1 MPIEAVR
8 LALSVAVLTVL
19 QLPAAAAQ
27 EKFDLK
33 IPSAPVADAIK
44 SLSFQT
50 GHSVLFQTDDIEEI
64 RTNAIDGRMT
74 LREALDA
81 LLAGTTLSGGLTESG
96 VMTISLSANG
106 NAGDREREM
115 ANAKIRKSLLAGV
128 SGFLFGAGGGA
139 AAAQGADGYASP
151 EPSQADAI
159 VVTGVRGK
167 GRTVIESPTPI
178 DVIGGED
185 ISRLAGGMQLRDVL
199 TQLVPSF
206 QSTTVGSSSF
216 NSLTRP
222 AGLRGLSGVHVLV
235 LVNGKRRHNSSIID
249 YNSGATSAGGNP
261 VDLDMIPASAI
272 ERIEVLRDGASA
284 QYGSD
289 AIAGVINVILKSDAG
304 GGSANIE
311 GGQRYGRDGSGSDG
325 ETLRAGIAHG
335 FAIAGD
341 GALNLAVEGKISEAT
356 VRNADIT
363 GSLYFPVG
371 GAPDPREATAN
382 RRTYLGGLPEVK
394 EVKLA
399 QNLVIPSG
407 GAEFYSDGTFGYR
420 EAKVGQAGRRPNSN
434 QIVLEIF
441 PDGFTPFYT
450 LEETD
455 FQFTGGVR
463 GALAGWDADISS
475 TYGRNYARHGAEN
488 SLNASLGPVSP
499 TEFDTFSSAF
509 GQWTNNVDFTR
520 SFTVL
525 NGSELQAS
533 FGAEYR
539 HEAFETKALDEGAYV
554 NGGYFYPSGPLA
566 GTPAQVG
573 AQGAIV
579 VTPEDEADEDRD
591 ILGAYVDLALDVTPR
606 FLVTAAGRFEHYDD
620 SSGSVWSGKTSV
632 RYEFADWFAVRGA
645 VSNGFRAPSLAQQSF
660 GQTSTS
666 FNLVGGIFVPVQSK
680 TVKTGSPIAQ
690 ALGAEPLDPE
700 KSLNYSAG
708 FTLTPVNGLTVT
720 VDAYQIKLEDRIT
733 LTGLLSGAGVSQIL
747 VDNGFSGDQAV
758 RFFTNA
764 VDTRTRGVD
773 VIATYA
779 HDAGSLGRFNGT
791 VGFNYNDT
799 DITRIADDPSELSGL
814 GLTLFDRRTQGWF
827 TDSPKTKLILGAS
840 WSLGRV
846 GVKIQETRYDK
857 FEVLNNNP
865 AFDQSFGA
873 EWITDLELSLDVT
886 DSLRFSAGAYNLFDV
901 YPDATTVA
909 SSIGTAPYGPGPF
922 GHYGGYYYARLSLNF

>member
-1 MPIEAVR
+1 MA
-8 LALSVAVLTVL
+8 LACRCVL
-19 QLPAAAAQ
+19 AAMLIFVFCASGHAAQ
-27 EKFDLK
+27 EEGRRVFFDVPKLPAEAAVK
-33 IPSAPVADAIK
+33 QLASQAKRP
-44 SLSFQT
+44 
-50 GHSVLFQTDDIEEI
+50 VLFRAENIADVH
-64 RTNAIDGRMT
+64 TNAVTGSFSVP
-74 LREALDA
+74 EALDS
-81 LLAGTTLSGGLTESG
+81 LFHDTPLQGDLTRRGVIIVSLRKEQEIEGT
-96 VMTISLSANG
+96 MTAN
-106 NAGDREREM
+106 
-115 ANAKIRKSLLAGV
+115 KLKKSLFAGV
-128 SGFLFGAGGGA
+128 SGFLFGAGGAAAYGQGTEGGA
-139 AAAQGADGYASP
+139 AATPSP
-151 EPSQADAI
+151 ADAI
-159 VVTGVRGK
+159 IVTGVRGK

-178 DVIGGED
+178 DVIGGEE
-185 ISRLAGGMQLRDVL
+185 ISRLSGGMQLRDVL

-261 VDLDMIPASAI
+261 VDLDLIPASAI

-304 GGSANIE
+304 GGSASVE

-325 ETLRAGIAHG
+325 ETLRASIAHG
-335 FAIAGD
+335 FVIAGD
-341 GALNLAVEGKISEAT
+341 GTLNLAVEAKKSEAT
-356 VRNADIT
+356 VRNAEIT
-363 GSLYFPVG
+363 GSLYYPLG
-371 GAPDPREATAN
+371 DGSPDPREATAN
-382 RRTYLGGLPEVK
+382 RRTYLGGLPEVE
-394 EVKLA
+394 EVKLS
-399 QNLVIPSG
+399 QNLIIPSG
-407 GAEFYSDGTFGYR
+407 GAELYSDGTFGYR
-420 EAKVGQAGRRPNSN
+420 EAQVGQAGRRPNSN

-463 GALAGWDADISS
+463 GVLAGWNADLSS
-475 TYGRNYARHGAEN
+475 TYGGNHARHGAEN

-499 TEFDTFSSAF
+499 TEFDTFSSTF
-509 GQWTNNVDFTR
+509 GQWTNNLDFTR

-525 NGSELQAS
+525 SGSELQAS

-539 HEAFETKALDEGAYV
+539 HEVFETKALDEEAYA
-554 NGGYFYPSGPLA
+554 NGGYLYPSGPRA

-579 VTPEDEADEDRD
+579 VTPEDEADENRD
-591 ILGAYVDLALDVTPR
+591 ILGAYADFALDVTPR
-606 FLVTAAGRFEHYDD
+606 FLITAAGRFEHYDD
-620 SSGSVWSGKTSV
+620 SSGSVWSGKTSA
-632 RYEFADWFAVRGA
+632 RYEFADWFALRGA

-680 TVKTGSPIAQ
+680 TVKTGSAIAL
-690 ALGAEPLDPE
+690 ALGAEPLKPE

-708 FTLTPVNGLTVT
+708 FTLTPASDLTVT
-720 VDAYQIKLEDRIT
+720 VDAYQIELDDRIT

-747 VDNGFSGDQAV
+747 VDNGFSGDQSV

-764 VDTRTRGVD
+764 VDTRTRGID

-799 DITRIADDPSELSGL
+799 DITKIAEDPSELSGL

-827 TDSPKTKLILGAS
+827 TEAPKTKLILGAM

-846 GVKIQETRYDK
+846 GVKLQETRYDK
-857 FEVLNNNP
+857 FRVLNNNP
-865 AFDQSFGA
+865 AFDESFGA
-873 EWITDLELSLDVT
+873 KWVTDLELSLDVT
-886 DSLRFSAGAYNLFDV
+886 DTLRFSAGAYNLFDV
-901 YPDATTVA
+901 YPDPTTVA
-909 SSIGTAPYGPGPF
+909 NSIGTAPFGPGPF
-922 GHYGGYYYARLSLNF
+922 GHYGGYYYGRISLDF